1 MLMRNKNLIICLTP
15 LQMLIMETILRNEKN
30 RGEDYT
36 FICIC
41 YNYNEKYNTYF
52 NRLSDNVEASFIYKV
67 TSVSKVGR
75 LFDLLSFNRNII
87 DKIMGNFNNI
97 YFASIDNPF
106 VQLIL
111 SRVKSNNFISFD
123 DGTANLWENSV
134 YNRPIERSNIQKVL
148 SRLVGIKF
156 NEELIKSKISKHY
169 TIFYNNRYLKER
181 SEFVSLFNLDIKKFS
196 HEKKVKIFLGQPLSD
211 YNFELFSKQNVEKII
226 KKLKIDS
233 YFPHPREIEALPSLE
248 IIRTN
253 KIFEDYIVEVLGK
266 GYSVEVYTF
275 FSSAALTVSGLENVQ
290 IFSVVNKQIFNYFSD
305 LFNVFD
311 ENGIRF
317 IEVEF

>member
-1 MLMRNKNLIICLTP
+1 MLVTNKNLIICLTP
-15 LQMLIMETILRNEKN
+15 LQMLIMEKILSKKKN

-41 YNYNEKYNTYF
+41 YNYNEKYDTYF
-52 NRLSDNVEASFIYKV
+52 NRLGKSVDSSFIYKV
-67 TSVSKVGR
+67 SSVSKIGR
-75 LFDLLSFNRNII
+75 FFDLLNYNKSIVN
-87 DKIMGNFNNI
+87 KLEENFNNI

-111 SRVKSNNFISFD
+111 SKVKSNNFISFD
-123 DGTANLWENSV
+123 DGTANLWENSI
-134 YNRPIERSNIQKVL
+134 YNRPLERSNIQKIL

-169 TIFYNNRYLKER
+169 TIFYNNRYLKEK
-181 SEFVSLFNLDIKKFS
+181 SEFISLFNLGVKNYLYHKR
-196 HEKKVKIFLGQPLSD
+196 VKIFLGQPLSD
-211 YNFELFSKQNVEKII
+211 YGFELFSKQNVEKII
-226 KKLKIDS
+226 KMLKIDF
-233 YFPHPREIEALPSLE
+233 YFPHPREIEIIPSLE

-253 KIFEDYIVEVLGK
+253 KIFEDYIIEVLGE
-266 GYSVEVYTF
+266 GYIVEVYTF

-290 IFSVVNKQIFNYFSD
+290 IFSVVNKQIFSYFSD
-305 LFNVFD
+305 LFNIFE